1 MKIYIPV
8 IDLTH
13 MKGCNE
19 KHGCTFLSYKVYSG
33 IVMQKNSIRQRQ
45 ISFPSVCII
54 DALEY
59 T

>member
-13 MKGCNE
+13 VKGCNE

-33 IVMQKNSIRQRQ
+33 IVMQKKFN
-45 ISFPSVCII
+45 
-54 DALEY
+54 
-59 T
+59 